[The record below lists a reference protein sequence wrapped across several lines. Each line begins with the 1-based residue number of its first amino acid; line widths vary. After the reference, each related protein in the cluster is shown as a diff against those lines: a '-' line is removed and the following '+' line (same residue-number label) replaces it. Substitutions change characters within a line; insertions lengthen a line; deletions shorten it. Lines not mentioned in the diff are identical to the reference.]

1 MLKMKVRV
9 QPIFENGQ
17 FFVLE
22 EIVQDGLVSERYRHG
37 PFETSFEADAYAE
50 QRHSWL
56 ERSVRPTYGT
66 NRIAEEFIFRWP
78 PP

>member
-1 MLKMKVRV
+1 MPKTKVRV
-9 QPIFENGQ
+9 RAIFEEGQ

-22 EIVQDGLVSERYRHG
+22 ELFRDGFVSDCYRHG
-37 PFETSFEADAYAE
+37 HFQTSDESAAYAE

-66 NRIAEEFIFRWP
+66 NRKAEPFTFLYP
-78 PP
+78 AP